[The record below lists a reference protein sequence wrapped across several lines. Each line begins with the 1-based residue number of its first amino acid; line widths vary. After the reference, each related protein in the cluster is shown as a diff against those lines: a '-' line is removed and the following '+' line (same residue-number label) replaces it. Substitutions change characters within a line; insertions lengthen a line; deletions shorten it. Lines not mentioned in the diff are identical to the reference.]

1 MMPFEQ
7 SEFQTTRDS
16 VKLTLT
22 TNNRRKPT
30 KSLSVHGASAVEPT
44 YLSLKIGRMIKDE
57 VQYVR
62 R

>member
-7 SEFQTTRDS
+7 SEFQTMRNS
-16 VKLTLT
+16 VKLTLP
-22 TNNRRKPT
+22 TNDRSKPT
-30 KSLSVHGASAVEPT
+30 KSLSIHGASAIMPT
-44 YLSLKIGRMIKDE
+44 YLSIEIGRMIKDE